1 MHTKGAGSILHN
13 NGNFKPQLNYK
24 FLKNFLGT
32 IMKPM
37 KHIVEHPRYR
47 SLTIL
52 AANSQ
57 VLIRLRNI
65 RFSVLLFFSLWRL
78 FCTQLQLRF
87 NLTERSTIRFHWH
100 LYMRNNRE
108 NTINNDRHLRTAFS
122 LPRSRRSFSQH
133 PSALRTAITNLLHNV
148 LIRVLLA
155 MIRTTFNYV
164 WRKLAYSYPYGQKK
178 VDSPS

>member
-1 MHTKGAGSILHN
+1 MNCVCFCLRGACWGIIILLFGLVRGSSRRLTFVQSACQSVGPSAFPSSKNYNCTNFAVFMMHTKGAGSILHN

-87 NLTERSTIRFHWH
+87 NLAERSTIRFH
-100 LYMRNNRE
+100 
-108 NTINNDRHLRTAFS
+108 
-122 LPRSRRSFSQH
+122 
-133 PSALRTAITNLLHNV
+133 
-148 LIRVLLA
+148 
-155 MIRTTFNYV
+155 
-164 WRKLAYSYPYGQKK
+164 
-178 VDSPS
+178 